1 MLVVGL
7 TGGIGS
13 GKSTVAELFAAL
25 GVRVIDTD
33 VIARQLVE
41 PGQPALKEIAQFFG
55 PQVIA
60 ESGQLDRRAMRDIIF
75 SDPNLR
81 LELEAILHPRIR
93 TAVREQVES
102 INAPYCLVVIPL
114 LLETGQQK
122 MVDRILVVDASPELQ
137 IQRTTLRDE
146 TSESAVKA
154 ILAEQVERDE
164 RLAAADDVI
173 HNEGELATLEQ
184 QVQVLHEHY
193 LSLAKNR

>member
-1 MLVVGL
+1 M
-7 TGGIGS
+7 
-13 GKSTVAELFAAL
+13 FAAL
-25 GVRVIDTD
+25 GVPVIDTD

-41 PGQPALKEIAQFFG
+41 PGQPALKEITQFFG